1 MTRDGAKI
9 INAEFHLAQV
19 VQNMENAIYK
29 INRKPADECRQQN
42 KPRYPLDR
50 DLSDGY
56 VIHLF
61 NNPAL
66 NF

>member
-9 INAEFHLAQV
+9 INAEFHLAPV
-19 VQNMENAIYK
+19 VQNMENAIHK

-50 DLSDGY
+50 DLSDG
-56 VIHLF
+56 
-61 NNPAL
+61 
-66 NF
+66 